1 MENTSFNLPL
11 NIKFS
16 MIIKCIAIDDEPLA
30 LELIREYV
38 PRFPKLQL
46 VQTFDDGISGI
57 EFLKKSKIDLLF
69 IDINMPDLNGIDLV
83 RALTNKPLIIF
94 TTAHKK
100 FAIDGF
106 ELEAVD
112 YLLKPISYDRFEKA
126 IQKVIDYSTY
136 KSPGFHDHSG
146 VLFVRSEYR
155 LIKINISDIEYIESL
170 EDYVKIHV
178 GREKYILTLMTLKV
192 VLDKLP
198 SNKFKRI
205 HRSYI
210 ISLYHLKSILNR
222 KAKLLSGLELPIS
235 DSYSHFMNEYKNL

>member
-1 MENTSFNLPL
+1 MLV
-11 NIKFS
+11 
-16 MIIKCIAIDDEPLA
+16 KCIAIDDEPLA

-38 PRFPKLQL
+38 GRFPKLQL
-46 VQTFDDGISGI
+46 VQTFDDGISGS
-57 EFLKKSKIDLLF
+57 EFLKNSKIDLLF
-69 IDINMPDLNGIDLV
+69 IDINMPDINGIDLI
-83 RALTNKPLIIF
+83 RSLSNKPLIIF
-94 TTAHKK
+94 TTAHRK
-100 FAIDGF
+100 FAIEGF

-126 IQKVIDYSTY
+126 IQKVIEYSAY
-136 KSPGFHDHSG
+136 KSLGLHDDSG

-178 GREKYILTLMTLKV
+178 GRDKYILTLMTLKGL
-192 VLDKLP
+192 LDKLP

-210 ISLYHLKSILNR
+210 ISLVHLRSILNR
-222 KAKLLSGLELPIS
+222 KAKLLSGLELPIG
-235 DSYSHFMNEYKNL
+235 DSYSGFMNEHENL